1 MRFTGFLFLN
11 YIRYEISK
19 ILPSFFLSILY
30 ANISWSQVITP
41 PDSLLAAPD
50 VTIVPKKKTS
60 LTIGAVYLPKL
71 HFYGRTDSLK
81 STAVAPNLLLQFGN
95 GIYLTST
102 LIFTDNKFDPFSYG
116 ATIVGAGYR
125 FGKEKGF
132 AGTISGDLFFYNNK
146 GLVQSAQKGQAGFTL
161 SYLNPILNI
170 NSNTNTIF
178 SDDDN
183 DYFAS
188 LGLNHRFRI
197 IKGNSIFVIIPAF
210 NANAGTQNFTNSYY
224 KTRSAL
230 GLPLPPQYITESNKK
245 FKLLSFEASIP
256 IVYVYK
262 KLALSFTPGFVIP
275 QNVLKVAGR
284 PDLSE
289 NASNLFYA
297 NAGVFFTFKKNP
309 PKKK

>member
-1 MRFTGFLFLN
+1 MNPAKIFL
-11 YIRYEISK
+11 
-19 ILPSFFLSILY
+19 PFFLSILFT
-30 ANISWSQVITP
+30 NISISQVLTP
-41 PDSLLAAPD
+41 RDSLLAAP
-50 VTIVPKKKTS
+50 VVNQVSKKKTA
-60 LTIGAVYLPKL
+60 LTIGAVYLPRL

-95 GIYLTST
+95 GIYLSST
-102 LIFTDNKFDPFSYG
+102 VIFTDNKLQPFSYG
-116 ATIVGAGYR
+116 ATIAGAGYR

-132 AGTISGDLFFYNNK
+132 AGTISGDLFFYDNK

-161 SYLNPILNI
+161 SYLNSILNI
-170 NSNTNTIF
+170 NSSVNTVF
-178 SDDDN
+178 ADDGN

-188 LGLNHRFRI
+188 LGLSHRFRI

-224 KTRSAL
+224 KTRSAF
-230 GLPLPPQYITESNKK
+230 GLPLPPQFVTESNKK
-245 FKLLSFEASIP
+245 FKVLSFEASVP

-275 QNVLKVAGR
+275 QNVLKVSGR

-289 NASNLFYA
+289 NAKNLFYA
-297 NAGVFFTFKKNP
+297 NAGIFFTFKKND
-309 PKKK
+309 KKKKPGA